1 MPHCENWIRL
11 GWCEYDEIIRDS
23 FQDFESLRNLN
34 ADYNGMSYIQTRN
47 REDIEGIYENY
58 FTHYIQCDLAT
69 FRTKCLYVQVI
80 TKSN

>member
-1 MPHCENWIRL
+1 
-11 GWCEYDEIIRDS
+11 
-23 FQDFESLRNLN
+23 
-34 ADYNGMSYIQTRN
+34 MSYIQTRN

-80 TKSN
+80 TKAIDCVRKILKINDHITNQTKFAASNELNDYETADKY